1 MENEKKTID
10 ESENKDVG
18 IAITDSE
25 IKRRLERFKMLIG
38 NIRGTSRPEIL
49 PFNGNVGE
57 TNIKVAGY
65 LNKDGWDKRNENIR
79 RIYSTDGIAPT
90 IPTGQ
95 GGGVMPKIRAVLTP
109 DRPEKRQ
116 NGRRFKEPG
125 EPSFTVTGQDI
136 HGIATDST
144 IRRLTPVEC
153 EFLQGFPMN
162 WTRWGVSFINLET
175 YTKGNG
181 NAEKT
186 NTDKIL
192 SLLQETTD
200 TWEGEKW
207 RFTELIALLQKEILQ
222 PRMYEE
228 GLQGEMEERECDR
241 QNEQCSCP
249 TINYCNELLDL
260 WKDQKPRCSS
270 QRQDKIQ
277 QLIDKLTSS
286 LQKLSYEVTSQRG
299 RVEQAQSFK
308 QGERYFGKIH
318 LMSDTQRYKQMGN
331 AVTTNVIAAV
341 GSQILNKEKSE

>member
-79 RIYSTDGIAPT
+79 RIYSTDGISPT

-109 DRPEKRQ
+109 DRENKRQ

-136 HGIATDST
+136 HGVMLRDGRDNRSCLRSGRTPEVGYEGYS
-144 IRRLTPVEC
+144 IRRLTPIEC
-153 EFLQGFPMN
+153 ERLQGFPDN
-162 WTRWGVSFINLET
+162 WTEYGID
-175 YTKGNG
+175 
-181 NAEKT
+181 EK
-186 NTDKIL
+186 
-192 SLLQETTD
+192 
-200 TWEGEKW
+200 
-207 RFTELIALLQKEILQ
+207 
-222 PRMYEE
+222 
-228 GLQGEMEERECDR
+228 
-241 QNEQCSCP
+241 
-249 TINYCNELLDL
+249 
-260 WKDQKPRCSS
+260 
-270 QRQDKIQ
+270 
-277 QLIDKLTSS
+277 
-286 LQKLSYEVTSQRG
+286 
-299 RVEQAQSFK
+299 
-308 QGERYFGKIH
+308 GERVK
-318 LMSDTQRYKQMGN
+318 MSDTQRYKQMGN
-331 AVTTNVIAAV
+331 AVTTNVICAV
-341 GSQILNKEKSE
+341 GSQILNKENSE